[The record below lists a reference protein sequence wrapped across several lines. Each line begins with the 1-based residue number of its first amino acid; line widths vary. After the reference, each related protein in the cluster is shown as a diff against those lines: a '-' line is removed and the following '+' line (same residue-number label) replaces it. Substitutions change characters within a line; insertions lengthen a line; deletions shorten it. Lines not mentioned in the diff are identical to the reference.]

1 MDSIIAVGVI
11 LDVRVRVSQLDS
23 ESQTDPNPRRLMFPV
38 EAEQLI
44 PHRAPMRMIDE
55 LIEIEDDT
63 GRARV
68 RFGRDHLGV
77 AGGRVMAAALVECM
91 AQTMAAMQ
99 GYIDR
104 NAEPNNDVDEEDPG
118 LGMLT
123 GVSNFEVHFQP
134 EADAE
139 LIISVTERK
148 KLGRMHLIAGEIRC
162 DGRIVAEGELKLYG

>member
-1 MDSIIAVGVI
+1 
-11 LDVRVRVSQLDS
+11 
-23 ESQTDPNPRRLMFPV
+23 
-38 EAEQLI
+38 
-44 PHRAPMRMIDE
+44 MRMIDE
-55 LIEIEDDT
+55 LIEIENET

-68 RFGRDHLGV
+68 RFGNDHLGV
-77 AGGRVMAAALVECM
+77 ADGRVMEAALVECM

-104 NAEPNNDVDEEDPG
+104 NTEPKNVVDDEDPG

-123 GVSNFEVHFQP
+123 GVSNFEVHFRP

-139 LIISVTERK
+139 LIVSVSERK

-162 DGRIVAEGELKLYG
+162 NGQLMAEGELKLYG